1 MLNTRLIDFEADN
14 VSIGPISA
22 NSVMDTQL

>member
-1 MLNTRLIDFEADN
+1 MLNTRLIDFEHDN